1 MRAAPL
7 CGCPKTGPMVSR
19 FQGNFLL
26 SLAVSAMGKLLAA
39 LLKITGISWFF
50 RGVSVEFPAYFVPNF
65 QVVEI
70 HNVKRGTRKQFS
82 SGRN

>member
-1 MRAAPL
+1 MRTAPL
-7 CGCPKTGPMVSR
+7 SGCPKTGPTVSR

-26 SLAVSAMGKLLAA
+26 SLAVSAMGKLLAV
-39 LLKITGISWFF
+39 LLEKTGIRWFF

-70 HNVKRGTRKQFS
+70 HNVKRGMRKQVS
-82 SGRN
+82 NGRN